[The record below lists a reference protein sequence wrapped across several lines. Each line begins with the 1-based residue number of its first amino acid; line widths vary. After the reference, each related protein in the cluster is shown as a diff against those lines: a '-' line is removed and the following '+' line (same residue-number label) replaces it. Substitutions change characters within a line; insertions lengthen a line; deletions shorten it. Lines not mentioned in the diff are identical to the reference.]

1 MSINDEGKERL
12 SQMVGRGIQQQYDF
26 KVDFEKLARDIELKK
41 RATAIS
47 NAQRRDQIAS
57 FKKKKEEQE

>member
-12 SQMVGRGIQQQYDF
+12 SQKVGRGIQQQYDF

-47 NAQRRDQIAS
+47 NA
-57 FKKKKEEQE
+57 